1 MRSRPQESE
10 RNLAVVESEEMS
22 VLTAWAAG
30 KFSGEKI
37 AHFLKEK
44 KVEDTYTSR
53 KLVIPGYV
61 ATISGELEEQMPGWE
76 VMVGPQEASDITPYL
91 KRFA

>member
-1 MRSRPQESE
+1 
-10 RNLAVVESEEMS
+10 MS

-76 VMVGPQEASDITPYL
+76 VMVGMVGPQEASDIPPYL